1 MIHLLLVK
9 RVNNFMHD
17 RSILLSVIVPIYNEQ
32 DVIDAFLERALK
44 VLTENYNW
52 FELILVDDGSQDL
65 TVEKCLP
72 YISKY
77 PQIRLLKFSRNYGHE
92 IASTAGFDHAKGDYV
107 VLMDADL
114 QHPPELI
121 PKMFEKAEE
130 GFDVVCGQQNQRPI
144 ETKMRRFFSKMYY
157 RISRK
162 MTGLDIPQG
171 QGNFRLLS
179 RVVVESLKK
188 MRENNRHLVMLFAYM
203 GFNTASIG
211 YDCPPRAGG
220 ASKYNFRKLMNLALD
235 SIIGFSGRPLRT
247 MALFSTGI
255 SFVMMMYAG
264 FILIEKLLS
273 PQHLLD
279 GLASVIFLIAGLFS
293 ILFLF
298 LAIISE
304 YISRILIETK
314 NRPLYY
320 IQQEISRVEE
330 KA

>member
-1 MIHLLLVK
+1 
-9 RVNNFMHD
+9 MHD
-17 RSILLSVIVPIYNEQ
+17 RSILLSVIVPMYNEQ

-188 MRENNRHLVMLFAYM
+188 MRENNSLTRRTAVTARLDFARH
-203 GFNTASIG
+203 SHHS
-211 YDCPPRAGG
+211 PPRFAGE
-220 ASKYNFRKLMNLALD
+220 
-235 SIIGFSGRPLRT
+235 PL
-247 MALFSTGI
+247 
-255 SFVMMMYAG
+255 
-264 FILIEKLLS
+264 
-273 PQHLLD
+273 Q
-279 GLASVIFLIAGLFS
+279 
-293 ILFLF
+293 
-298 LAIISE
+298 
-304 YISRILIETK
+304 
-314 NRPLYY
+314 
-320 IQQEISRVEE
+320 
-330 KA
+330 